1 MIEQVADA
9 TGETVSYSYR
19 PSVFGAFR
27 EFGLTERGIDWAV
40 GLRSGSIPFDRVR
53 RLRVSYRPHSMQS
66 HRFVTEL
73 WADGSPKLLISS
85 SSWKS
90 MMEQERLDGAYSSFV
105 RELHR
110 RISRANGAT
119 QFERG
124 SNPLIYWLG
133 ILVFVGAGIGLA
145 ALIVRALQAGATSE
159 RGDRR
164 CLPCVSISGRPAISF
179 AGIDQ
184 APIGRTR
191 FQPTSCRGNRLAGAF
206 L

>member
-1 MIEQVADA
+1 MVEQVADA
-9 TGETVSYSYR
+9 NGETVSYSYR

-27 EFGLTERGIDWAV
+27 EFSLTKRGIDWAV

-53 RLRVSYRPHSMQS
+53 RLRMSYRPHSMQS

-90 MMEQERLDGAYSSFV
+90 MIEQERFDGAYSSFV

-110 RISRANGAT
+110 RIARANGST

-124 SNPLIYWLG
+124 SNPLIYWPGL
-133 ILVFVGAGIGLA
+133 LFFAGAGIGLA
-145 ALIVRALQAGATSE
+145 ALVVRGLQEGAMTGAAIV
-159 RGDRR
+159 
-164 CLPCVSISGRPAISF
+164 
-179 AGIDQ
+179 
-184 APIGRTR
+184 
-191 FQPTSCRGNRLAGAF
+191 GAF
-206 L
+206 LAFYLWQAGNFFHRNRPGIYRPDALPTDVMPRE

>member
-1 MIEQVADA
+1 MTEQVADA
-9 TGETVSYSYR
+9 TSVSYSYR

-27 EFGLTERGIDWAV
+27 EFSLTERGIEWAT
-40 GLRSGSIPFDRVR
+40 GPRSGSIPFDRVR

-90 MMEQERLDGAYSSFV
+90 MMEHERLDGAYSSFV

-119 QFERG
+119 QGTRRV
-124 SNPLIYWLG
+124 SM
-133 ILVFVGAGIGLA
+133 
-145 ALIVRALQAGATSE
+145 ALQTPGRCAFAFTQTRTAG
-159 RGDRR
+159 G
-164 CLPCVSISGRPAISF
+164 IS
-179 AGIDQ
+179 
-184 APIGRTR
+184 APSST
-191 FQPTSCRGNRLAGAF
+191 
-206 L
+206 